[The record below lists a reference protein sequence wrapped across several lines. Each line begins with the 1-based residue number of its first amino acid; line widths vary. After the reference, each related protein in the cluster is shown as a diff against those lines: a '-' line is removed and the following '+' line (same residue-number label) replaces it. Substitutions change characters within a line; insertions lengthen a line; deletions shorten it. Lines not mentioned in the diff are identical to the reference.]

1 MMIDTKH
8 RREGFLEGRTES
20 SSTDQEEKKWQ
31 KLWKVKVPSKLR
43 TFAWRLDRASLLTG
57 EVREKI
63 HMSTTVL
70 YPICHAVT
78 DTWHHSLL
86 DGHMARAVWA
96 LKDDDF
102 TLPLFGDEI

>member
-31 KLWKVKVPSKLR
+31 KLWKVKLPSKLR